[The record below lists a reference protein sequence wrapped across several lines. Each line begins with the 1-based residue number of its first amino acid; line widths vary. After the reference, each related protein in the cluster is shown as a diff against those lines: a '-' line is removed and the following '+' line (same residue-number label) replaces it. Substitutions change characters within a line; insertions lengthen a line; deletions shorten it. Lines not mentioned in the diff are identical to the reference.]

1 MLALLADFRLALRAL
16 SRSRGLT
23 AVIVL
28 SLALGI
34 GANTAIFSVANAL
47 FLKPLPYPQA
57 DRLAVLWLRSPGLGI
72 PQDWPS
78 PGQYIDILTQNRS
91 FSDVAISQGRPLTIA
106 GLETP
111 ERVDGLATSSNL
123 FGLLGAKP
131 LYGRVL
137 LPEDDQPGRPAV
149 AILSYGIWQRLFH
162 SDPNVI
168 GRGVTLNTTAYTIA
182 GVLRP
187 EFRLNHEVM
196 QTVSNTDRSDIFLP
210 LPLGADAV
218 NRRGDENYNLTAR
231 LKPGVSFE
239 QAQADISVIASRI
252 REKDKRDRTFTISVV
267 SLVDQVVG
275 NLRRILFVLFGS
287 VGLVLLIACANVAN
301 LLLSR
306 ATGRE
311 KEVAVR
317 TALGAGRWQIVR
329 QLLAESVVLG
339 LAGGAGGVA
348 IAVAA
353 LQVVRTI
360 NPGNIPRLE
369 EISIDG
375 GVLAFTFV
383 VSLLTGVLFGLAPAL
398 RAARLDLNS
407 SLKSGGRASQGSGGF
422 NMARH
427 RVRSLLVISEI
438 AVSLILLAGAGL
450 LIRSFIRLS
459 AVPPG
464 FRADHVISMRV
475 AAVGVRYKDFPAVS
489 QFYQEVTD
497 HLQRLP
503 GTKLAGAV
511 SALPL
516 TPAVGW
522 GGINVE
528 GFTPAPGQELQVD
541 LRAVSADYFQAME
554 IPLIQGRFFTT
565 HDTPDSQTVVI
576 IDQKF
581 AQRFFPKGDAVGK
594 HVWFDPKKPF
604 TIAGVVGNVKEYG
617 LDTEAKIVT
626 YFQASQGTMGG
637 RNMYVVA
644 RTTSDAATMAQ
655 GVVREIHAVD
665 PTVAVFDVRTMD
677 DRLYDSLA
685 RQRFATTMLT
695 AFAVFALILAAVG
708 VYGVMSFQV
717 TQSSHDI
724 GVRIALGA
732 SGGNIVGLVVR
743 QGMML
748 AGAGVLVGLA
758 GAAALTGAMSTLLFG
773 VGAHDALTFAGVA
786 AFLLLTA
793 VTASY
798 LPARRATRV
807 DPLLVLRDE

>member
-1 MLALLADFRLALRAL
+1 MLQLFADLRLALRAL

-34 GANTAIFSVANAL
+34 GANTAIFSVADAL
-47 FLKPLPYPQA
+47 FLKPLPYPEA
-57 DRLAVLWLRSPGLGI
+57 DRLTVLWLRSPGIGI

-78 PGQYIDILTQNRS
+78 PGQYIDIVTQNKS
-91 FSDVAISQGRPLTIA
+91 FSEVAISQGGNLTIA
-106 GLETP
+106 GLQEP
-111 ERVDGLATSSNL
+111 ERADGLRTSSNL
-123 FGLLGAKP
+123 FHMLGAKA

-137 LPEDDQPGRPAV
+137 LPEDDQPGKPAV
-149 AILSYGIWQRLFH
+149 AVLSYGIWQRLFH
-162 SDPNVI
+162 SDPNVV
-168 GRGVTLNTTAYTIA
+168 GRGVTISNKEYTVA

-196 QTVSNTDRSDIFLP
+196 QTVSNTDRCDIFLP

-231 LKPGVSFE
+231 LKPGVTLE
-239 QAQADISVIASRI
+239 QAQADISVIAGRI

-275 NLRRILFVLFGS
+275 NLRRILLVLFGS

-311 KEVAVR
+311 KEVAIR
-317 TALGAGRWQIVR
+317 TALGAGRWRLVR
-329 QLLAESVVLG
+329 QLLTESVVLG

-348 IAVAA
+348 IAVVC

-369 EISIDG
+369 DITIDG
-375 GVLAFTFV
+375 GVLAFTFG
-383 VSLLTGVLFGLAPAL
+383 VSLMTGVLFGLAPAL

-422 NMARH
+422 NLGRH
-427 RVRSLLVISEI
+427 RLRALLVVSEV

-464 FRADHVISMRV
+464 FRADHVLSMRV
-475 AAVGVRYKDFPAVS
+475 AAIGARYRENSPVN
-489 QFYQEVTD
+489 QFYQEVGD
-497 HLQRLP
+497 RILHLP
-503 GTKLAGAV
+503 GAKSVGIV

-541 LRAVSADYFQAME
+541 LRSASPDYFQAME

-565 HDTPDSQTVVI
+565 HDTADTQAVLI
-576 IDQKF
+576 IDEKF
-581 AQRFFPKGDAVGK
+581 AQRFWPHGDAIGK
-594 HVWFDPKKPF
+594 HLWFDPKKPF
-604 TIAGVVGNVKEYG
+604 TIAGVVGTVKEYG
-617 LDTEAKIVT
+617 LDTEGKIVT
-626 YFQASQGTMGG
+626 YFPTSQNGG
-637 RNMYVVA
+637 NNMYMVA
-644 RTTSDAATMAQ
+644 RTTSDPAALASA
-655 GVVREIHAVD
+655 VVREIHAVD
-665 PTVAVFDVRTMD
+665 PSVAVYDVRTMD
-677 DRLYDSLA
+677 GRLYDSLA

-695 AFAVFALILAAVG
+695 AFALFALILAAVG

-732 SGGNIVGLVVR
+732 GSASILKLVVR
-743 QGMML
+743 QGMTL
-748 AGAGVLVGLA
+748 AGAGIVLGLA
-758 GAAALTGAMSTLLFG
+758 GAAVLTRAMATLLFG
-773 VGAHDALTFAGVA
+773 VSSHDLVTFAAVTG
-786 AFLLLTA
+786 FLLATA
-793 VTASY
+793 VLASY
-798 LPARRATRV
+798 IPALRATRV
-807 DPLLVLRDE
+807 DPLTVLRDE

>member
-1 MLALLADFRLALRAL
+1 MLEIFADLRVALRGLAK
-16 SRSRGLT
+16 SRGLT

-47 FLKPLPYPQA
+47 FLKPLPYPEA
-57 DRLAVLWLRSPGLGI
+57 DRLTVLWLRSPGIGI

-78 PGQYIDILTQNRS
+78 PGQYIDILTQNHS
-91 FSDVAISQGRPLTIA
+91 FSEVAISQGRSLTIE
-106 GLETP
+106 GLENP
-111 ERVDGLATSSNL
+111 ERADGLRTSSNL
-123 FGLLGAKP
+123 FRMLGAKA
-131 LYGRVL
+131 LYGRAL
-137 LPEDDQPGRPAV
+137 LPEDDQPGKPAV
-149 AILSYGIWQRLFH
+149 AVLSYGIWQRVFH
-162 SDPNVI
+162 SDPNMV
-168 GRGVTLNTTAYTIA
+168 GRGVTLFGKAFTVV

-196 QTVSNTDRSDIFLP
+196 QTVGNTDRCDIYLP

-218 NRRGDENYNLTAR
+218 NQRGDENYNITAR
-231 LKPGVSFE
+231 LKSGVSLE
-239 QAQADISVIASRI
+239 QAQADVSVIAGRI
-252 REKDKRDRTFTISVV
+252 RDKDKRDRTFTISVV

-275 NLRRILFVLFGS
+275 NLRRIVLVLFGS

-311 KEVAVR
+311 KEIAVR
-317 TALGAGRWQIVR
+317 TALGAGRWRLVR
-329 QLLAESVVLG
+329 QLLTESVVLG
-339 LAGGAGGVA
+339 LAGGVGGVA
-348 IAVAA
+348 IALVA
-353 LQVVRTI
+353 LQAVRTI

-375 GVLAFTFV
+375 GVLAFTFG

-422 NMARH
+422 NLARH
-427 RVRSLLVISEI
+427 RLRSLLVVSEV

-450 LIRSFIRLS
+450 LIRSFVRLA

-464 FRADHVISMRV
+464 FRADHVISMRL
-475 AAVGVRYKDFPAVS
+475 AAEGARYRERGATM
-489 QFYQEVTD
+489 QFYREMSERV
-497 HLQRLP
+497 QRLP
-503 GTKLAGAV
+503 GVKSAGTV
-511 SALPL
+511 TALPL

-541 LRAVSADYFQAME
+541 IRSASPGYFETME
-554 IPLIQGRFFTT
+554 IPLVQGRFFTT
-565 HDTPDSQTVVI
+565 HDTPDTQALMI

-581 AQRFFPKGDAVGK
+581 AQRFWPHGDAIGK
-594 HVWFDPKKPF
+594 HLWFDPKKPY
-604 TIAGVVGNVKEYG
+604 TIAGVVGSVKEYG
-617 LDTEAKIVT
+617 LDTDGKIVT
-626 YFQASQGTMGG
+626 YFPSTQNAANG
-637 RNMYVVA
+637 MYLVA
-644 RTTSDAATMAQ
+644 RTASDPAAMSSAM
-655 GVVREIHAVD
+655 VREIHAVD
-665 PTVAVFDVRTMD
+665 LGIAVYDVHTMEA
-677 DRLYDSLA
+677 RLYDSLA
-685 RQRFATTMLT
+685 RQRFATTMLS

-708 VYGVMSFQV
+708 VYGVMQFQV

-732 SGGNIVGLVVR
+732 GRGSILNLVVR
-743 QGMML
+743 QGMVL
-748 AGAGVLVGLA
+748 AGAGIVLGLA
-758 GAAALTGAMSTLLFG
+758 GATVLTRAMATLLFG
-773 VGAHDALTFAGVA
+773 VSAHDVLTFAAVTG
-786 AFLLLTA
+786 FLL
-793 VTASY
+793 VTALLASY
-798 LPARRATRV
+798 IPAMRATRV

>member
-1 MLALLADFRLALRAL
+1 MLEIFADLRLALRGLAK
-16 SRSRGLT
+16 SRGLT

-34 GANTAIFSVANAL
+34 GANTALFSVANAL
-47 FLKPLPYPQA
+47 FLKPLPYPEA
-57 DRLAVLWLRSPGLGI
+57 DRLTVLWLRSPGIGI

-78 PGQYIDILTQNRS
+78 PGQYIDILTQNHS
-91 FSDVAISQGRPLTIA
+91 FSEVAISQGRSLTIE
-106 GLETP
+106 GLENP
-111 ERVDGLATSSNL
+111 ERADGLRTSSNL
-123 FGLLGAKP
+123 FHVLGAKA

-137 LPEDDQPGRPAV
+137 LPEDDQPGKAPAAV
-149 AILSYGIWQRLFH
+149 LSYGIWQRLFH
-162 SDPNVI
+162 SDPNIV
-168 GRGVTLNTTAYTIA
+168 GRGITLYGKPFTVV

-196 QTVSNTDRSDIFLP
+196 QTVGNTDRCDIYLP

-218 NRRGDENYNLTAR
+218 NQRGDENYNLTAR
-231 LKPGVSFE
+231 LKPGVTLE
-239 QAQADISVIASRI
+239 QAQADISVIAGRI
-252 REKDKRDRTFTISVV
+252 RDKDKRDRTFTISVV

-275 NLRRILFVLFGS
+275 NLRRIVLVLFGS

-311 KEVAVR
+311 KEIAVR
-317 TALGAGRWQIVR
+317 TALGASRWRLVR
-329 QLLAESVVLG
+329 QLLTESVVLA

-348 IAVAA
+348 IALVS

-369 EISIDG
+369 EIGIDG
-375 GVLAFTFV
+375 GVLAFTFGV
-383 VSLLTGVLFGLAPAL
+383 ALLTGVLFGLAPAL

-422 NMARH
+422 NLARH
-427 RVRSLLVISEI
+427 RLRSLLVVSEV
-438 AVSLILLAGAGL
+438 AVSLILLTGAGL
-450 LIRSFIRLS
+450 LIRSFVRLA

-464 FRADHVISMRV
+464 FRADHVLSLRT
-475 AAVGVRYKDFPAVS
+475 ALGARYRASGPII
-489 QFYQEVTD
+489 QFYQEMNERLL
-497 HLQRLP
+497 HLP
-503 GTKLAGAV
+503 GTKSVGEV
-511 SALPL
+511 TALPL

-541 LRAVSADYFQAME
+541 IRAASPDYFRTMD
-554 IPLIQGRFFTT
+554 IPLVQGRFFTT
-565 HDTPDSQTVVI
+565 HDTPDSQAAMI

-581 AQRFFPKGDAVGK
+581 AQRFWPHGDAIGK
-594 HVWFDPKKPF
+594 HLWFDPKKPY
-604 TIAGVVGNVKEYG
+604 TITGVVGTVKEYG
-617 LDTEAKIVT
+617 LDTDGKIVT
-626 YFQASQGTMGG
+626 YFSSTQSAG
-637 RNMYVVA
+637 NNLYLVA
-644 RTTSDAATMAQ
+644 RTASDPAAMSAAI
-655 GVVREIHAVD
+655 VREIHTLD
-665 PTVAVFDVRTMD
+665 PSVAVYDVRTMEG
-677 DRLYDSLA
+677 RVYDSLA

-708 VYGVMSFQV
+708 VFGVMQFQV

-732 SGGNIVGLVVR
+732 DSGSILGLVVR

-748 AGAGVLVGLA
+748 AGAGIAVGLA
-758 GAAALTGAMSTLLFG
+758 GAAVLTRAMSTLLFG
-773 VGAHDALTFAGVA
+773 VSPHDAVTFAAVA
-786 AFLLLTA
+786 GFLS
-793 VTASY
+793 VTALLASSI
-798 LPARRATRV
+798 PALRATRV
-807 DPLLVLRDE
+807 DPLRVLRDE

>member
-1 MLALLADFRLALRAL
+1 MREFFADLRLAVRSLV
-16 SRSRGLT
+16 RSRGLA

-57 DRLAVLWLRSPGLGI
+57 DQLTVLWLRSPGIGI

-78 PGQYIDILTQNRS
+78 PGQYIDIVTQNHS
-91 FSDVAISQGRPLTIA
+91 FSEVAISQGRALTMA

-111 ERVDGLATSSNL
+111 ERVDGLLTSSNL
-123 FGLLGAKP
+123 FHMLGAKP

-137 LPEDDQPGRPAV
+137 LPEDDVPGKPAV

-162 SDPNVI
+162 SDPNVV
-168 GRGVTLNTTAYTIA
+168 GRGVTLNSKPYTVA

-196 QTVSNTDRSDIFLP
+196 QTVSNTERCDIFLP

-218 NRRGDENYNLTAR
+218 TRRGDENYNLTAR
-231 LKPGVSFE
+231 LKPGVTLS

-275 NLRRILFVLFGS
+275 NLRRIVLVLFGS

-311 KEVAVR
+311 KEIAVR
-317 TALGAGRWQIVR
+317 TALGAGRWRLVR
-329 QLLAESVVLG
+329 QLLTESMVLG

-348 IAVAA
+348 IALVA

-369 EISIDG
+369 EITIDG
-375 GVLAFTFV
+375 GVLAFTFA

-407 SLKSGGRASQGSGGF
+407 SLKSGGRASQGAGGF
-422 NMARH
+422 NFARH
-427 RVRSLLVISEI
+427 RLRSLLVVSEI
-438 AVSLILLAGAGL
+438 AVSLILLTGAGL
-450 LIRSFIRLS
+450 LVRSFIRLA

-464 FRADHVISMRV
+464 FRADHVVSMRV
-475 AAVGVRYKDFPAVS
+475 AAIGERYRQNPPVV
-489 QFYQEVTD
+489 QFYQQVSEQIL
-497 HLQRLP
+497 HLP
-503 GTKLAGAV
+503 GAKSVGAV

-541 LRAVSADYFQAME
+541 MRSASADYFQTMG
-554 IPLIQGRFFTT
+554 IPLVQGRFFTT
-565 HDTPDSQTVVI
+565 HDTPESQAVVI
-576 IDQKF
+576 IDEKF
-581 AQRFFPKGDAVGK
+581 AQRFWPHGDAVGK
-594 HVWFDPKKPF
+594 HVWFDPKKPY
-604 TIAGVVGNVKEYG
+604 TIAGVVGTVKEYG
-617 LDTEAKIVT
+617 LDTDGKIVT
-626 YFQASQGTMGG
+626 YFPTTQNGG
-637 RNMYVVA
+637 NVMYLVA
-644 RTTSDAATMAQ
+644 RTTSDPAAMAAA
-655 GVVREIHAVD
+655 VVREVHAVD
-665 PTVAVFDVRTMD
+665 PTVAVYDVRTMEG
-677 DRLYDSLA
+677 RVYDSLA

-732 SGGNIVGLVVR
+732 RSGNILHLVVR

-748 AGAGVLVGLA
+748 AAAGIGVGLA
-758 GAAALTGAMSTLLFG
+758 GAALLTRAMATLLFG
-773 VGAHDALTFAGVA
+773 VGAHDVATFA
-786 AFLLLTA
+786 A
-793 VTASY
+793 VTIFLVGTALLASY

-807 DPLLVLRDE
+807 DPLVVLREE

>member
-1 MLALLADFRLALRAL
+1 MLELLADLRLALRAL
-16 SRSRGLT
+16 ARSRGLT
-23 AVIVL
+23 AVIVV

-47 FLKPLPYPQA
+47 FLKPLPYPEP
-57 DRLAVLWLRSPGLGI
+57 DRLTVLWLRSPGIGI

-78 PGQYIDILTQNRS
+78 PGQYIDIVTQNHS
-91 FSDVAISQGRPLTIA
+91 FSEVAISQGRNLTIA
-106 GLETP
+106 GLDEP
-111 ERVDGLATSSNL
+111 ERVDGLYTSSNL
-123 FGLLGAKP
+123 FHMLGAKP
-131 LYGRVL
+131 LYGRLL
-137 LPEDDQPGRPAV
+137 LPEDDHPGKPAV

-162 SDPNVI
+162 SDPNIV
-168 GRGVTLNTTAYTIA
+168 GRGVTLNTKAYTIA

-196 QTVSNTDRSDIFLP
+196 QTVGNTDRCDIYLP
-210 LPLGADAV
+210 LPFGADAV

-231 LKPGVSFE
+231 LKPGVTVE
-239 QAQADISVIASRI
+239 QAQADISVIAGRI

-275 NLRRILFVLFGS
+275 NLRRILLVLFGS

-306 ATGRE
+306 ASGRE
-311 KEVAVR
+311 KEVAIR
-317 TALGAGRWQIVR
+317 TALGAGRWRLVR
-329 QLLAESVVLG
+329 QLLTESVVLG

-348 IAVAA
+348 IALAS

-369 EISIDG
+369 EITIDG
-375 GVLAFTFV
+375 GVLAFTFA

-407 SLKSGGRASQGSGGF
+407 SLKAGGRASQGAGGF
-422 NMARH
+422 NASRH
-427 RVRSLLVISEI
+427 RLRSLLVVSEV
-438 AVSLILLAGAGL
+438 AVSLILLTGAGL
-450 LIRSFIRLS
+450 LIRSFIRLQ

-464 FRADHVISMRV
+464 FRADHVLSMRV
-475 AAVGVRYKDFPAVS
+475 AAIGARYREDAPVI
-489 QFYQEVTD
+489 QFYQEVGERIL
-497 HLQRLP
+497 HLP
-503 GTKLAGAV
+503 GAKGVGTV

-541 LRAVSADYFQAME
+541 LRSASADYFQTME
-554 IPLIQGRFFTT
+554 IPLIQGRYFTT
-565 HDTPDSQTVVI
+565 HDTRDSQAVVI
-576 IDQKF
+576 VDEKF
-581 AQRFFPKGDAVGK
+581 AERFWPHGDAVGK
-594 HVWFDPKKPF
+594 HVWFEPKKPF
-604 TIAGVVGNVKEYG
+604 TIAGVVGTVKEYG
-617 LDTEAKIVT
+617 LDTEGKIVT
-626 YFQASQGTMGG
+626 YFPVTQNSG
-637 RNMYVVA
+637 NVMYLVA
-644 RTTSDAATMAQ
+644 RTTSDPAAMAA

-665 PTVAVFDVRTMD
+665 PGIAVYDVRTMD
-677 DRLYDSLA
+677 GRLHDSLA

-695 AFAVFALILAAVG
+695 AFAVFALVLAAVG

-732 SGGNIVGLVVR
+732 RAGNILKLVLR
-743 QGMML
+743 QGMTL
-748 AGAGVLVGLA
+748 AGTGIVLGLA
-758 GAAALTGAMSTLLFG
+758 GAALLTRAMATLLFG
-773 VGAHDALTFAGVA
+773 VGAHDAVTFASVA
-786 AFLLLTA
+786 GFLL
-793 VTASY
+793 VTALLASY
-798 LPARRATRV
+798 IPARRATRV
-807 DPLLVLRDE
+807 DPLVVLREE